1 MMEESYESILSRM
14 QNKFKDLSGFEAD
27 DASDIGIRM
36 KVLAGEIF
44 SAYSNIEWLKNQVFP
59 QTAIGKQLD
68 YHAQQRGIER
78 KPALKAKGILKF
90 SISSA
95 LTYNVNIVSGTICS
109 TAQTEGVRYV
119 TTNDAVLEAGKTSVE
134 VSAEAEEG
142 GSIGNC
148 VADSITTMVTPPT
161 GITTVTNEAAFTGG
175 ADEENDESLRFRVLD
190 SYKNISNGTNAAFY
204 KEQVLKN
211 ENIISAQVVSKN
223 RGAGTVDVYIWTS
236 SGIPSDDLIA
246 EVQAELDSIKEINVD
261 IKVLSPTTVKCDVF
275 FTLWIEDGYVYDDV
289 KFACVDAVKNYINSL
304 AVGES
309 MILAKAGN
317 AVFNVPGV
325 KNYRMLTSYCDDV
338 TISAGK
344 IGIPGSIAVS
354 QGS

>member
-1 MMEESYESILSRM
+1 MEESYESILSRM
-14 QNKFKDLSGFEAD
+14 QNKFKDLSGFKAD

-95 LTYNVNIVSGTICS
+95 LTYNINIVSGTICS
-109 TAQTEGVRYV
+109 TAQTEGIRYV
-119 TTNDAVLEAGKTSVE
+119 TTEDAVLEAGKTSIE

-142 GSIGNC
+142 GSRGNC
-148 VADSITTMVTPPT
+148 IAGSITNMVTPPT
-161 GITTVTNEAAFTGG
+161 GITTVTNEAEFTGG
-175 ADEENDESLRFRVLD
+175 VDEEHDESLRLRVLD

-211 ENIISAQVVSKN
+211 KNIVSAEVISKN

-236 SGIPSDDLIA
+236 GGAPSDDLIA
-246 EVQAELDSIKEINVD
+246 EVQTELNSIKEINVD
-261 IKVLSPTTVKCDVF
+261 IKVLSPTTVSCNVF
-275 FTLWIEDGYVYDDV
+275 LTLWVEDGYVYDDV
-289 KFACVDAVKNYINSL
+289 KLKCVDAIKSYINSL
-304 AVGES
+304 NIGED
-309 MILAKAGN
+309 MILAKACN
-317 AVFNVPGV
+317 EVFNVSGV
-325 KNYRMLTSYCDDV
+325 KNCRMLTSYCDDV
-338 TISAGK
+338 TISADQ
-344 IGIPGSIAVS
+344 IGIPGSIGISA
-354 QGS
+354 GS